1 MERWPNKVGPM
12 FEVPGSKLKTYDTP
26 WACRCLVD
34 EAGGGTRGSLAP
46 PLSTALTQLPA
57 TTSSSCSS
65 TRVVV
70 VQRDGGVAAGTARIA
85 GTTRRDDSRGGG
97 SGGASL
103 EGLKGLSWQ

>member
-57 TTSSSCSS
+57 TSSSCSS

-97 SGGASL
+97 SGGTSL

>member
-1 MERWPNKVGPM
+1 M

-57 TTSSSCSS
+57 TSSSCSS

-70 VQRDGGVAAGTARIA
+70 VQRDGGVAAGTVRIA